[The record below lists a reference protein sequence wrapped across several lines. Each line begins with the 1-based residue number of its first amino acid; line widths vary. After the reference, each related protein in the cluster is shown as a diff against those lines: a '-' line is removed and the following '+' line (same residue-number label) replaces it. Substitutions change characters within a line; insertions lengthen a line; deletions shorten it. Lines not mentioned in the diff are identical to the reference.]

1 MSAESYNSWNEEYEN
16 DSTQLVKAEYDRMER
31 VLQCRE
37 AYIPHYDKEEY
48 KLWIKTFPL
57 LRTSPYDTLE
67 QISTPKFCDTTPSTP
82 AKKNSPV
89 DNILDQLESFTTLK
103 NQLPTHST
111 TTYTNKYLAINNT
124 INPRT
129 INIADQSFL
138 QLAPVIT
145 NNHSSNR
152 RQSFKPSH
160 PREKSNTNCTGRTS
174 DWLKDVHDF
183 NHFRQ
188 GKNDY
193 FGTPGSKK
201 AINNTINPRT
211 INIADQSFL
220 QLAPVITSNHS
231 SSRRQSFKPSHP
243 REKSNTNCTGRT
255 SDWLKDVHDFNHFRQ
270 GKNDYFGTPGSNTR
284 RKSSKTEP
292 LKSSSEFIVLPPIE
306 GKELRSSSAAT
317 ISQLGKAPILPLGR
331 LKHPPVYPLYENDK
345 ESDHNDGF
353 VSFRHRKRKYK

>member
-1 MSAESYNSWNEEYEN
+1 MSRLRNRNIRTKIHAVAKWSNNFNATTTRVNTQTNGKLFENAGTTTTADSGIAEIVPLAPKLNKLVHTTRTRTRRSNWNLDSAVEESGNESSDEESRNSCSSVDTLKVLDEIRNLEDSVKSMSAESYNSWNEEYEN

-37 AYIPHYDKEEY
+37 AIPANYDKEEY

-57 LRTSPYDTLE
+57 LSLVSRTSSLEYRKTSPYDTLE

-188 GKNDY
+188 GKMIILVHQ
-193 FGTPGSKK
+193 GR
-201 AINNTINPRT
+201 I
-211 INIADQSFL
+211 QEE
-220 QLAPVITSNHS
+220 NH
-231 SSRRQSFKPSHP
+231 
-243 REKSNTNCTGRT
+243 
-255 SDWLKDVHDFNHFRQ
+255 LKLNR
-270 GKNDYFGTPGSNTR
+270 
-284 RKSSKTEP
+284 
-292 LKSSSEFIVLPPIE
+292 
-306 GKELRSSSAAT
+306 
-317 ISQLGKAPILPLGR
+317 
-331 LKHPPVYPLYENDK
+331 
-345 ESDHNDGF
+345 
-353 VSFRHRKRKYK
+353 